1 MVDEHHLVPKTFGGK
16 ETFTLHRI
24 CHRKIHATFTER
36 ELLNY
41 YNTFERLRDHTEIQ
55 KFVAWVKKKL
65 RINDE
70 KEQKK
75 VAFMVSRSIMR
86 NGTKAKP
93 FLTPAFNESMKG
105 FNSRVINAINKALK

>member
-55 KFVAWVKKKL
+55 KFVAWVKKKP
-65 RINDE
+65 NNYYSGTDE
-70 KEQKK
+70 TQ
-75 VAFMVSRSIMR
+75 SR
-86 NGTKAKP
+86 
-93 FLTPAFNESMKG
+93 KG
-105 FNSRVINAINKALK
+105 KRRR